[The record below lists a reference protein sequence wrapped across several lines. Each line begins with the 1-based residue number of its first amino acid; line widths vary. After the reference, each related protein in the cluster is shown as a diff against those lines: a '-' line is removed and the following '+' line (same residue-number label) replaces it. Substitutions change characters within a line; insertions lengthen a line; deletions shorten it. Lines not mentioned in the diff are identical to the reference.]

1 MAGLY
6 LVAAWLIVQVGATLL
21 PVFDAPPWTMK
32 ALVLTLAVAFVPAL
46 AVAWIFELTPQGLK
60 RDADVP
66 PSESIAPK
74 TARMLDRAIIVLL
87 AIAVGYFAFDKFVLS
102 PHREA
107 VLVAETTRVAS
118 ARVTAQR
125 IDLGNSIAVLP
136 LANASKDADQQ
147 FFADG
152 LSDSLIAT
160 LSKFS
165 GLKVIGR
172 TSSFQFRDS
181 QEDARTI
188 GRKLGGRIPAERQ
201 CPARGRV
208 GADHGGTGGHQ
219 GRHHPLVASLRPTV
233 QGPVRI
239 AG

>member
-1 MAGLY
+1 VATTGGFIAELKRRNVIRMAGLY

-60 RDADVP
+60 RDADVS

-87 AIAVGYFAFDKFVLS
+87 AIAAGLLRLRQV
-102 PHREA
+102 RA
-107 VLVAETTRVAS
+107 VAAPGSGAGGCETTRVAS
-118 ARVTAQR
+118 QRASTARR

-152 LSDSLIAT
+152 LSESLIDDAVQV
-160 LSKFS
+160 LE
-165 GLKVIGR
+165 GL
-172 TSSFQFRDS
+172 
-181 QEDARTI
+181 EA
-188 GRKLGGRIPAERQ
+188 
-201 CPARGRV
+201 
-208 GADHGGTGGHQ
+208 
-219 GRHHPLVASLRPTV
+219 
-233 QGPVRI
+233 
-239 AG
+239 